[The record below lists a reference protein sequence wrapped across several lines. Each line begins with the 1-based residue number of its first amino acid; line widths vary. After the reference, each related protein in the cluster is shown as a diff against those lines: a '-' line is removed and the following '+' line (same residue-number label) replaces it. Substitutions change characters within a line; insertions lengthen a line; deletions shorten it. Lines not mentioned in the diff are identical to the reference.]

1 MVYTLTHSIV
11 HRRLSEVMV
20 ENNRIKGNVL
30 VVVLVDRERLEKGSG
45 NSSVMNMFCQ
55 QTHLSIIG
63 KIDGLNSTKEAVKNI
78 EDGHLTIL
86 SDGV

>member
-1 MVYTLTHSIV
+1 MLT
-11 HRRLSEVMV
+11 E
-20 ENNRIKGNVL
+20 KGWK
-30 VVVLVDRERLEKGSG
+30 KGSG

>member
-1 MVYTLTHSIV
+1 MLT
-11 HRRLSEVMV
+11 E
-20 ENNRIKGNVL
+20 KAWK
-30 VVVLVDRERLEKGSG
+30 KGSG
-45 NSSVMNMFCQ
+45 NSSVMHMFCQ